1 MKVFQGGP
9 DEGSS
14 ALIALQETLKY
25 VDQIQ
30 RRVRKPVLA
39 GINGG
44 IRACGID
51 AADAVK
57 AGLMQ
62 MPVHQHL
69 GQKAHADAMRDQHAY
84 CIPAG

>member
-1 MKVFQGGP
+1 MKVFPGGLA
-9 DEGSS
+9 DGSL

-69 GQKAHADAMRDQHAY
+69 GQKAHVDAMRDQHAY